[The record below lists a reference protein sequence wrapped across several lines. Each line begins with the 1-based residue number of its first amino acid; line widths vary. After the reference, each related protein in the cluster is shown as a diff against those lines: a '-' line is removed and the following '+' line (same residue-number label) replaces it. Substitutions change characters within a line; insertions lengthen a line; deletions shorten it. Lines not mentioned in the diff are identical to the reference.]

1 MLAPK
6 NAKKKRERNNPTM
19 HNVLLL
25 AFEYMKIGAVAI
37 GGGYTVI
44 PFLYYLVEKYHW
56 FNVAEIT
63 QMIAVSNLT
72 PGPIGI
78 NMATFV
84 GVKVGGIIG
93 SAFTTIA
100 FMIPS
105 VIIICC
111 LAKFLKKNQ
120 ENKYINFVMY
130 GLRPAAVALIGVAG
144 LKIMNTTFFH
154 FENFKTAHNLFDIIS
169 LKALILLVI
178 FTAIGLKMR
187 KNPMILIVL
196 AIIAGCFIKV

>member
-1 MLAPK
+1 M
-6 NAKKKRERNNPTM
+6 NN
-19 HNVLLL
+19 VFLL

-44 PFLYYLVEKYHW
+44 PFLYYLVEKYSW
-56 FNVAEIT
+56 FDVSEIT

-93 SAFTTIA
+93 SLFTTVA

-105 VIIICC
+105 VIIICS
-111 LAKFLKKNQ
+111 LAKFLKKNK
-120 ENKYINFVMY
+120 ENKYINNIMY

-154 FENFKTAHNLFDIIS
+154 FEKFKTSHNLFDIIS

-178 FTAIGLKMR
+178 IMLIGLKLK

-196 AIIAGCFIKV
+196 AIVLGCFLKI

>member
-1 MLAPK
+1 M
-6 NAKKKRERNNPTM
+6 NEIF
-19 HNVLLL
+19 LL

-44 PFLYYLVEKYHW
+44 PFLYYLVDKYKW
-56 FNVAEIT
+56 FDVSEIT
-63 QMIAVSNLT
+63 QMIAISNLT

-84 GVKVGGIIG
+84 GVKVGGVLG
-93 SAFTTIA
+93 STFVTIA

-105 VIIICC
+105 FFIVMF
-111 LAKFLKKNQ
+111 LAKFLKKNSD
-120 ENKYINFVMY
+120 NPLINNIMY

-144 LKIMNTTFFH
+144 LKIMTHTVFH
-154 FENFKTAHNLFDIIS
+154 LNKFMQTHRLLDFIS
-169 LKALILLVI
+169 LKAFVLLVF
-178 FTAIGLKMR
+178 FTFMGLKFR

-196 AIIAGCFIKV
+196 AVILGFFVKLS

>member
-1 MLAPK
+1 
-6 NAKKKRERNNPTM
+6 M
-19 HNVLLL
+19 HNILLL

-44 PFLYYLVEKYHW
+44 PFLYYLVEKYNW

-84 GVKVGGIIG
+84 GVKVGGALG
-93 SAFTTIA
+93 SLFTTIA

-111 LAKFLKKNQ
+111 LAKFLKKNN
-120 ENKYINFVMY
+120 ENKYIKYVMY

-144 LKIMNTTFFH
+144 LKIMNTTFFY
-154 FENFKTAHNLFDIIS
+154 FEKFKNAHNLFDIIS
-169 LKALILLVI
+169 LKAFILLAL
-178 FTAIGLKMR
+178 FTVIGLKLR

-196 AIIAGCFIKV
+196 AIVLGCFTKI